1 MTTKAKELPNR
12 TKAAILM
19 MVIGAEISGE
29 VVKHLTDAD
38 IEALALEVA
47 RLDKVFPEVR
57 EQVIEEFYELA
68 IAQEYIAEGGVGN
81 ARAVLESAFGSD
93 RANEILNKILTA
105 MQIVPFEFLKKA
117 DPQQVLSFI
126 QDEHPQTIA
135 LILSYMPISSAAMII
150 GKLEGDLRAD
160 VAARIAMMEQ
170 TPPEVIKKVE
180 TILEKKISSVLS
192 QELTQAG
199 GPKALVDLLNR
210 CDRTTEKMIIEHLE
224 DHEPEL
230 ADTIKGMM
238 FIFED
243 IIMLDDRAIQA
254 IMREV
259 DVKELGTALKG
270 VGVDVQNKI
279 FKNMSERA
287 VAMLKED
294 MEFMGPVRL
303 RVVEEA
309 QQKIVAAIRRLEE
322 AGEIVVGRSGE
333 EDVLV

>member
-1 MTTKAKELPNR
+1 MTPKGRELPNK

-19 MVIGAEISGE
+19 MVIGPDISGE
-29 VVKHLTDAD
+29 VVKHLSDAD
-38 IEALALEVA
+38 IETLALEVA

-81 ARAVLESAFGSD
+81 AKAVLESAFGSD

-135 LILSYMPISSAAMII
+135 LILSYMPIGSAAMII
-150 GKLEGDLRAD
+150 GKLEPDLRAD

-180 TILEKKISSVLS
+180 NILEKKISSVLS

-210 CDRTTEKMIIEHLE
+210 CDRTTEKMIIEYLE
-224 DHEPEL
+224 DSEPEL

-238 FIFED
+238 FVFED

-254 IMREV
+254 ILREV
-259 DVKELGTALKG
+259 DMKELGVALKG
-270 VGVDVQNKI
+270 VKPEVQQKI
-279 FKNMSERA
+279 YTNMSERA
-287 VAMLKED
+287 MAMLKED

-303 RVVEEA
+303 KAVEEA
-309 QQKIVAAIRRLEE
+309 QQKVVAIIRRLEE
-322 AGEIVVGRSGE
+322 SGEIVLSRGGE
-333 EDVLV
+333 EEMLV